1 MTEVNENVATLVV
14 VGTWNVSI
22 FTPEWVKEN
31 VLIGKDF
38 QILFPVNIMNSLK
51 FVVPNKYSLAVNGNR
66 LEFQLND
73 NCDVCSKELLE
84 PVRNVLRSLIHTPVS
99 SFGINY
105 VFKTNEQPGLLS
117 TLPHTN
123 EIKDA
128 LKNTDVKI
136 IVDCGIA
143 TGSDVFKALAL
154 GADAAAVGRSMLPS
168 LEKNGS
174 EGVRE
179 FIRYTQNE
187 LRYIMSFT
195 GFAKVEDINDSVLH
209 FMLPETL
216 PFIAPVEL
224 LRSNFCC
231 GNSNLF

>member
-31 VLIGKDF
+31 VLIGKDY

-105 VFKTNEQPGLLS
+105 VFKTIEQPGLLS

-128 LKNTDVKI
+128 LNSEVESTEVTRSIKLQDGNILNFKI
-136 IVDCGIA
+136 YQKGQETNFDFNFSYVVNKIQTMLDI
-143 TGSDVFKALAL
+143 L
-154 GADAAAVGRSMLPS
+154 GDDNIIISKRNVAKEL
-168 LEKNGS
+168 LEKVY
-174 EGVRE
+174 E
-179 FIRYTQNE
+179 
-187 LRYIMSFT
+187 
-195 GFAKVEDINDSVLH
+195 
-209 FMLPETL
+209 
-216 PFIAPVEL
+216 
-224 LRSNFCC
+224 
-231 GNSNLF
+231 

>member
-73 NCDVCSKELLE
+73 NSNVCSKELLE
-84 PVRNVLRSLIHTPVS
+84 PVRNILRSLVHTPVN
-99 SFGINY
+99 SFGINF

-117 TLPHTN
+117 TLPHTS
-123 EIKDA
+123 EIKDCLSAEMELTEVTRA
-128 LKNTDVKI
+128 LKLQNGDLLNFKI
-136 IVDCGIA
+136 SQKSEEVTFDFNFSYTVNKIQGMLDI
-143 TGSDVFKALAL
+143 L
-154 GADAAAVGRSMLPS
+154 GDDDIIT
-168 LEKNGS
+168 KK
-174 EGVRE
+174 RE
-179 FIRYTQNE
+179 T
-187 LRYIMSFT
+187 
-195 GFAKVEDINDSVLH
+195 AKD
-209 FMLPETL
+209 
-216 PFIAPVEL
+216 L
-224 LRSNFCC
+224 LSQVYE
-231 GNSNLF
+231 